1 MRLKDPSHMLDI
13 PALLLTAV
21 TTYTVAKGAQLVRG
35 QNLLAMLVLGI
46 GVAGMTFLLDKNLVA
61 RLSTPRPKQNLLL
74 LILCWLPFFALA
86 VLFNALCSFEWIQ
99 PQIADAND
107 RAALR
112 DYWNVEQQKLS
123 TFKLALKVAINE
135 ESVRLKRERQRI
147 EAARRAG
154 EPYSEDEWL
163 AVRQQ
168 TELIQKLD
176 KAAGQIPSLS
186 SEPPAGR
193 AAAVAKVDG
202 GYKDLDNAAIL
213 GARGPEAIR
222 ALLGTRPKPEV
233 MTQSAKDLE
242 TLFWQET
249 KRRSWPVLTA
259 WLIGAW
265 IEFLPLLALLSGTPK
280 ISAGQRIRGYRAR
293 WEEAKQAWSEPA
305 EDQAIQ
311 LAIRFQPLYTLAS
324 IRIAAASPDYA
335 LADCRGFLDEAA
347 AALGAAYGHDYH
359 IERVTNEDDVDIDED
374 LPLEPQLA
382 GKALVVYVES
392 ANRFTGAL
400 V

>member
-1 MRLKDPSHMLDI
+1 MKFKDPSQMRDI
-13 PALLLTAV
+13 LALALTGV
-21 TTYTVAKGAQLVRG
+21 TAYTVMRGAQLVRG
-35 QNLLAMLVLGI
+35 QNPVAMLAI
-46 GVAGMTFLLDKNLVA
+46 GVGIAGMTFLLDKNLVA
-61 RLSTPRPKQNLLL
+61 RLSTPRPKQNLVLL
-74 LILCWLPFFALA
+74 FLCWLPFFALA

-107 RAALR
+107 RTALR
-112 DYWNVEQQKLS
+112 DYWNVERQKLS
-123 TFKLALKVAINE
+123 AFKLALKVGINE
-135 ESVRLKRERQRI
+135 ESVRLKSERQRI

-154 EPYSEDEWL
+154 EPYAQDEWL

-176 KAAGQIPSLS
+176 KGTDQIPALS
-186 SEPPAGR
+186 SEPPTER

-202 GYKDLDNAAIL
+202 AYKDLDNVAIL
-213 GARGPEAIR
+213 GTRGPEAIR

-233 MTQSAKDLE
+233 MTQSTQDLE

-265 IEFLPLLALLSGTPK
+265 IEILPLLALLSGIPK
-280 ISAGQRIRGYRAR
+280 ISAGQRIRGYKRR
-293 WEEAKQAWSEPA
+293 WQEAKQAWREPA
-305 EDQAIQ
+305 EDQVMQ
-311 LAIRFQPLYTLAS
+311 LAIRFQPVNTLAS
-324 IRIAAASPDYA
+324 LSIAAASPDYA

-347 AALGAAYGHDYH
+347 AALSAAYGHDYR
-359 IERVTNEDDVDIDED
+359 IERVTNEDDIEIDED

-392 ANRFTGAL
+392 VNRSTGAIP
-400 V
+400 